1 MANGLLILIL
11 ILAAIA
17 ALLAGMAVFSN
28 SRPPD
33 NRLGQILDDLD
44 ELKGVLNT
52 LQKSVMQIERKSEK
66 DHRDTRA
73 EVKEMIDKAVERV
86 ERKIQDLA

>member
-11 ILAAIA
+11 LLTAIA
-17 ALLAGMAVFSN
+17 AVLAGMGVFSN

-33 NRLGQILDDLD
+33 SRMNQILDDLD
-44 ELKGVLNT
+44 EMKGVLNA
-52 LQKSVMQIERKSEK
+52 LQKSVMQIERKSDK

-73 EVKEMIDKAVERV
+73 EVKDMVDKAADRIEKKLQ
-86 ERKIQDLA
+86 ELT